1 MEKDFRLIAAM
12 EKVSQT
18 NQLDNLAKYVVFI
31 AETEGKSVEL
41 LKRFVSS
48 EVVHAEDENTLFS
61 KYIPSIYRSID
72 SHIYLTYRYIIL
84 STGLNSFS
92 TKLFKTYSRMVGL
105 SYLWNVLASH
115 IIQLQ
120 SEPEEEGVS
129 MEVDPNKVEEGADHV
144 ANKWQLLLTT
154 QKIFTSIIRSSDA
167 LPT

>member
-1 MEKDFRLIAAM
+1 MI
-12 EKVSQT
+12 
-18 NQLDNLAKYVVFI
+18 
-31 AETEGKSVEL
+31 
-41 LKRFVSS
+41 
-48 EVVHAEDENTLFS
+48 
-61 KYIPSIYRSID
+61 
-72 SHIYLTYRYIIL
+72 
-84 STGLNSFS
+84 
-92 TKLFKTYSRMVGL
+92 GL